1 MMSQEAVSAE
11 KNASVWNQNDIH
23 HDKIGA
29 RTFGFWLYMLSDAMV
44 YATLFAAYVVLS
56 HRIARA
62 LAPMGRTLAHPLTA
76 FWETLLLLSSALSC
90 GLAMGGLKR
99 GQRGIVILGLL
110 GMLVLG
116 GAFSYLSL
124 HGFLKLIQDGITPER
139 SGFLSSFYALV
150 VYHALHIVF
159 GLIWVIVMMVQVA
172 VFGFH
177 PNVVY
182 RLLNLK
188 IFWFFQAVIWILVFS
203 FSYLGASL

>member
-1 MMSQEAVSAE
+1 MNAE
-11 KNASVWNQNDIH
+11 KDARVWDHSDTH
-23 HDKIGA
+23 HDKIGT

-56 HRIARA
+56 HRIAGA
-62 LAPMGRTLAHPLTA
+62 GAPMGRTVAHPLTA
-76 FWETLLLLSSALSC
+76 FWETLLLFSSGLSC
-90 GLAMGGLKR
+90 GVAMGGLKR

-124 HGFLKLIQDGITPER
+124 HGFLKLIQEGITPER
-139 SGFLSSFYALV
+139 SGFLSSFFALV
-150 VYHALHIVF
+150 VYHAMHIVF
-159 GLIWVIVMMVQVA
+159 GLIWVIVMMAQVA

-188 IFWFFQAVIWILVFS
+188 MFWFFQTVIWILVFS

>member
-1 MMSQEAVSAE
+1 MSGDAVSVE
-11 KNASVWNQNDIH
+11 KSGRVWNPVDVH

-44 YATLFAAYVVLS
+44 YATMFAAYVVLS
-56 HRIARA
+56 HRIAGA
-62 LAPMGRTLAHPLTA
+62 GAPMGRTVAHPLTA
-76 FWETLLLLSSALSC
+76 FWETLLLLSSALSY
-90 GLAMGGLKR
+90 GVAMGGLKNGR
-99 GQRGIVILGLL
+99 RDVVLVGLF
-110 GMLVLG
+110 GTLVLG
-116 GAFSYLSL
+116 AAFSYLSL
-124 HGFLKLIQDGITPER
+124 HGFLTLIQEGVTPER
-139 SGFLSSFYALV
+139 SGFLSAFFTLV

-159 GLIWVIVMMVQVA
+159 GLIWIIVMMVQVL

-188 IFWFFQAVIWILVFS
+188 VFWFFQAVVWILVFS